1 MKKLSLKKFLL
12 GSLIA
17 LQLSNGVIGSN
28 LSTVYAKENDEE
40 KILFDE
46 NGKMLHMIGMIIND
60 HEEITV
66 GYVFVKD
73 SAVYVEDVRNGKI
86 YNFTNISEYLKYPEI
101 LYTEIQNVLPDEL
114 KNADFITQEEAN
126 ELVNRFSIT
135 QDTVKLWGM
144 DDLYDYTYETF
155 AAPNFDNKNLRISNC
170 SMFNANDVFHSFTVT
185 DDYNE
190 ANEELDLEANNYRLG
205 LTEING
211 SYPIYSNIYQDA
223 PVGEENKMGIITR
236 YYVFNKDGERIA
248 TLKTQEQVDEFINI
262 NVKFLDEYTWK
273 ASFYNGYNIDRILDA
288 IENNQPI
295 SNETTTYFVDYKP
308 ACKSLKK

>member
-1 MKKLSLKKFLL
+1 MKNTCDNLYFLLYYIERWKKELIIKKVSLKKFLL
-12 GSLIA
+12 SSLIA
-17 LQLSNGVIGSN
+17 LQLSNGVIGSS

-40 KILFDE
+40 RILFDE

-73 SAVYVEDVRNGKI
+73 NAIYVEDVRNGKI

-114 KNADFITQEEAN
+114 KNADFITQEEAD

-155 AAPNFDNKNLRISNC
+155 TAPNFDNKNLHISNC
-170 SMFNANDVFHSFTVT
+170 SMFDDANVEVLIQFKLHEDGGFETAYFSMNDVSQSLLMMAGMIEAVM
-185 DDYNE
+185 DNYNE
-190 ANEELDLEANNYRLG
+190 
-205 LTEING
+205 
-211 SYPIYSNIYQDA
+211 
-223 PVGEENKMGIITR
+223 
-236 YYVFNKDGERIA
+236 
-248 TLKTQEQVDEFINI
+248 
-262 NVKFLDEYTWK
+262 
-273 ASFYNGYNIDRILDA
+273 
-288 IENNQPI
+288 
-295 SNETTTYFVDYKP
+295 
-308 ACKSLKK
+308 